1 MASNDRSEYIVALE
15 GPAPFLD
22 VVFETINGHVD
33 RTREEYAEIITGVD
47 ALEAGD
53 VDHDEKAALHL
64 YVLSEVDPDEAREL
78 IGLAL
83 DRLADENN
91 MVLAR
96 QGVEVTFEDQT
107 GAEP

>member
-1 MASNDRSEYIVALE
+1 MEANEPKEYIVALE

-22 VVFETINGHVD
+22 VVFETIDGYID
-33 RTREEYAEIITGVD
+33 RTQEEYAEIITGVD

-53 VDHDEKAALHL
+53 VDHDEQAALHL
-64 YVLSEVDPDEAREL
+64 FVLGVVDPEEAREL

-83 DRLADENN
+83 DRVADEHD

-96 QGVEVTFEDQT
+96 QGVQMSFEEET
-107 GAEP
+107 GEEL